1 MGTGTVV
8 AAVSG
13 LATLSHSYVWV
24 KGLEQVS
31 GVSVF
36 GVVAVLSDGAL
47 AGIGLCLCPQ
57 PPFTAAHLPSEIEE
71 IGCAVQLSGGGKAD
85 CLPQFVE
92 GLLPQLRRIIH
103 RYCLK

>member
-1 MGTGTVV
+1 MNG
-8 AAVSG
+8 AVSG
-13 LATLSHSYVWV
+13 LATLSDPYLQV
-24 KGLEQVS
+24 KGVQQVS

-36 GVVAVLSDGAL
+36 GVVAVLPDGAL
-47 AGIGLCLCPQ
+47 AGIGFCLCPQ
-57 PPFTAAHLPSEIEE
+57 PPFTAAHIPSEIEE

-92 GLLPQLRRIIH
+92 GMLPQLRRIIH